1 MFGEEINNILESV
14 GALQNRISTEESKVQ
29 PIAKGGTGATTAEKA
44 QENLGIAISAETV
57 QMFADAGYPITGGA
71 KTDRALQ
78 QLMTMAGAKTE
89 IELLWQNASHTSA
102 FANQT
107 VRVDLSGYGM
117 AMVICNAN
125 TGMPTRAM
133 PPVLSTVPGAGI
145 VTGNRLSADASPYVE
160 SRYFKCYKTYV
171 QFDDCTAANQ
181 AVPIQVYGIKL

>member
-1 MFGEEINNILESV
+1 MGN
-14 GALQNRISTEESKVQ
+14 
-29 PIAKGGTGATTAEKA
+29 EKH
-44 QENLGIAISAETV
+44 
-57 QMFADAGYPITGGA
+57 D
-71 KTDRALQ
+71 KALQ
-78 QLMTMAGAKTE
+78 QLLEMNLDIKGSKAE
-89 IELLWQNASHTSA
+89 IDLLWQNASPTSA

-107 VRVDLSGYGM
+107 IRLDLSRYGM